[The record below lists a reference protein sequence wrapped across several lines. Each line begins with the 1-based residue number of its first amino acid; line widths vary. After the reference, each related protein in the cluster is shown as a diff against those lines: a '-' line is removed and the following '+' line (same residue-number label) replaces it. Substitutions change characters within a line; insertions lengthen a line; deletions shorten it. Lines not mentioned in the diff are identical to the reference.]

1 MSITLYHNPKCAK
14 SREAL
19 KLLRDRGVEPK
30 IIEYLKTPPSQ
41 TELAAL
47 VKALDIPARALLRTK
62 EPEFRK
68 TGLSDPKLSDKQI
81 LSAMAKHP
89 RLIERPI
96 LVKGKRAVLG
106 RPPEN
111 VLKLL

>member
-1 MSITLYHNPKCAK
+1 VPITLYHNPKCAK

-19 KLLRDRGVEPK
+19 QLLRQHGIEPQ
-30 IIEYLKTPPSQ
+30 IIEYLKTPPS
-41 TELAAL
+41 TSELAAL
-47 VKALDIPARALLRTK
+47 VRALGVHPRDLLRMK
-62 EPEFRK
+62 EPEYRAA
-68 TGLSDPKLSDKQI
+68 GLGDPKLSDKQI
-81 LSAMAKHP
+81 LSAMVKYP

-96 LVKGKRAVLG
+96 LVKGKHAVLG

>member
-1 MSITLYHNPKCAK
+1 M
-14 SREAL
+14 
-19 KLLRDRGVEPK
+19 LRQHGIEPQ
-30 IIEYLKTPPSQ
+30 IIEYLKTPPS
-41 TELAAL
+41 TSELAAL
-47 VKALDIPARALLRTK
+47 VRALGIQPRDLLRTK
-62 EPEFRK
+62 EPEYRAA
-68 TGLSDPKLSDKQI
+68 GLGDPKLSDKQI

>member
-1 MSITLYHNPKCAK
+1 MITLYHNPRCAK

-19 KLLRDRGVEPK
+19 KLLRQRGIEPQV
-30 IIEYLKTPPSQ
+30 IEYLKSPPDQ

-47 VKALDIPARALLRTK
+47 VKALGIAPRGLLRTK
-62 EPEFRK
+62 EPEFRSA
-68 TGLSDPKLSDKQI
+68 GLDDPTLSDKQI
-81 LSAMAKHP
+81 LAAMAKHP

-106 RPPEN
+106 RPPKN